1 MLSVTLFFYNFDAD
15 NTISANTQKNH
26 TQMVDNQDNTLGSG
40 FVTDGGGNNAG
51 LGSGFVTDSSNAAQQ
66 QQSSNS
72 VTFTDLKEL
81 SSQGAMSTVY
91 QGKKYGKWHIIKRIK
106 PQFKDN
112 PQYRELFL
120 KEFDNGVQLDHP
132 NIVRLEDKGE
142 DADGLWYS
150 MEYVDGR
157 PLSQMIQSGELKGN
171 PRLVRNILEQLCDA
185 LTYVHKKQ
193 IVHRD
198 LKPDNILVTYR
209 GDNVKV
215 LDFGLAYS
223 DSYDDHLVKAGT
235 PKYAA
240 PEQMTR
246 GNTVDQR
253 ADIYAVGLMLLEMTT
268 GSLDD
273 RQAATVADPNFQAII
288 QKATQQNPADRY
300 HDCREIVN
308 DLNRTIVK
316 PAAAATSPTPSP
328 APTVAQATVYP
339 KQTEVQ
345 GERKKNMLPIFIIV
359 GVLLI
364 GGIVAWLLLGNKGGK
379 SNDNGN
385 SAQNQEQ
392 PQKPDNQQQNIP
404 DQKPDDK
411 PAVVDDQKQNN
422 GPTEEEK
429 QQNQEQSAL
438 KEEYEQLLAD
448 AKKVFDTKNVARAL
462 PLYEAIV
469 NKTPAYAEAQ
479 NEAKAKVEFCKKQI
493 AKTPLYSLK
502 KEMENGNIG
511 YLNKDGYIVVD
522 FLYKDE
528 LRHKKG
534 GKLLAVKDNLGKW
547 GFIDEATKL
556 PITDF
561 KYTDIDNKH
570 EYAGEYRMN
579 VAGNNKRF
587 DIIKADVIEE
597 YTNGK
602 KTNTIRIRNNS
613 SN

>member
-1 MLSVTLFFYNFDAD
+1 MID
-15 NTISANTQKNH
+15 NEE
-26 TQMVDNQDNTLGSG
+26 NTLGSG
-40 FVTDGGGNNAG
+40 FLTDGGGSDSG
-51 LGSGFVTDSSNAAQQ
+51 LGSGFVTEAPATAQQ
-66 QQSSNS
+66 PQAGAASS
-72 VTFTDLKEL
+72 TFTDLKEL

-120 KEFDNGVQLDHP
+120 KEFDNGIQLDHP

-240 PEQMTR
+240 PEQMTK
-246 GNTVDQR
+246 GNAVDQR

-268 GSLDD
+268 GSLAD
-273 RQAATVADPNFQAII
+273 REASTVENPNFQAII
-288 QKATQQNPADRY
+288 QKATKQNPADRY
-300 HDCREIVN
+300 HDCRELID

-316 PAAAATSPTPSP
+316 PAAAAPVAAATPTTAP
-328 APTVAQATVYP
+328 APKPAVTQAAPVETPRTTVVENGQ
-339 KQTEVQ
+339 K
-345 GERKKNMLPIFIIV
+345 KKNMLPIFIII
-359 GVLLI
+359 GLLLI
-364 GGIVAWLLLGNKGGK
+364 GGIVAFFLLRGGKDDKGG
-379 SNDNGN
+379 STADN
-385 SAQNQEQ
+385 NQTQVQ
-392 PQKPDNQQQNIP
+392 PQKPDNNQQNT
-404 DQKPDDK
+404 KPDDK
-411 PAVVDDQKQNN
+411 PVVDDKKQNN

-429 QQNQEQSAL
+429 KQNEEQSAL
-438 KEEYEQLLAD
+438 KEEYEKLLAD

-462 PLYEAIV
+462 PLYEKIV

-479 NEAKAKVEFCKKQI
+479 NEAKEKVEFCKKQI
-493 AKTPLYSLK
+493 ASTPLYSLK
-502 KEMENGNIG
+502 KDVMEGKTG
-511 YLNKDGYIVVD
+511 YLNKDHYVVVD
-522 FLYKDE
+522 YLYKGE
-528 LRHKKG
+528 LRHKNGGKILVLQDYSTGLWGCIDDDTKLPVSSFIYTDKDNRQGMDGSYRLNLGGESNRYDVIKYEKGKVSVRKFTNKG
-534 GKLLAVKDNLGKW
+534 GKEV
-547 GFIDEATKL
+547 E
-556 PITDF
+556 
-561 KYTDIDNKH
+561 
-570 EYAGEYRMN
+570 
-579 VAGNNKRF
+579 
-587 DIIKADVIEE
+587 IK
-597 YTNGK
+597 
-602 KTNTIRIRNNS
+602 
-613 SN
+613 

>member
-1 MLSVTLFFYNFDAD
+1 MTD
-15 NTISANTQKNH
+15 NEQ
-26 TQMVDNQDNTLGSG
+26 NTLGSG
-40 FVTDGGGNNAG
+40 FLTDGGSPDAG
-51 LGSGFVTDSSNAAQQ
+51 LGSGFVTDASSMPQQPQTANASA
-66 QQSSNS
+66 
-72 VTFTDLKEL
+72 TFTDLKEL

-120 KEFDNGVQLDHP
+120 KEFDNGIQLDHP

-157 PLSQMIQSGELKGN
+157 PLSQMIQSGELVKN

-240 PEQMTR
+240 PEQMTK

-268 GSLDD
+268 GSLAD
-273 RQAATVADPNFQAII
+273 RNATTVSDPNIQQII
-288 QKATQQNPADRY
+288 VKSTQQNPDDRY
-300 HDCREIVN
+300 HDCRELID
-308 DLNRTIVK
+308 DLHRTIQR
-316 PAAAATSPTPSP
+316 PAAAPVTPAPTPSAPQP
-328 APTVAQATVYP
+328 AVAHTTPAAPKPTVV
-339 KQTEVQ
+339 E
-345 GERKKNMLPIFIIV
+345 GERKRNMLPIFIII

-364 GGIVAWLLLGNKGGK
+364 GGIVAWLLLSNKGGDK
-379 SNDNGN
+379 PSDNGN
-385 SAQNQEQ
+385 TAQNQEQ
-392 PQKPDNQQQNIP
+392 QQKPDNQNTTP
-404 DQKPDDK
+404 NNKPDNTTPVADDK
-411 PAVVDDQKQNN
+411 TNN

-429 QQNQEQSAL
+429 KQNEEQSAL
-438 KEEYEQLLAD
+438 KEEYERLLNE

-469 NKTPAYAEAQ
+469 NKQPAYAEAQ
-479 NEAKAKVEFCKKQI
+479 NEAKEKVKFCKDQI

-502 KEMENGNIG
+502 KELSNGKIG
-511 YLNKDGYIVVD
+511 YLNKDGYVVID
-522 FLYKDE
+522 YLYKDE
-528 LRHKKG
+528 LRHTKG
-534 GKLLAVKDNLGKW
+534 GKILALKDESGKW
-547 GFIDEATKL
+547 GFVDDATKL

-561 KYTDIDNKH
+561 KYTDIDNRH
-570 EYAGEYRMN
+570 DYAGEYKMN
-579 VAGNNKRF
+579 VVGDNKRF

-597 YTNGK
+597 FTSGK
-602 KTNTIRIRNNS
+602 KTNTIRIRH
-613 SN
+613 

>member
-1 MLSVTLFFYNFDAD
+1 
-15 NTISANTQKNH
+15 
-26 TQMVDNQDNTLGSG
+26 MVDNQDNTLGSG
-40 FVTDGGGNNAG
+40 FLTDGGGSDSG
-51 LGSGFVTDSSNAAQQ
+51 LGSGFVTEAPGAAQQ
-66 QQSSNS
+66 PQQGAASS
-72 VTFTDLKEL
+72 TFTDLKEL

-120 KEFDNGVQLDHP
+120 KEFDNGIQLDHP

-157 PLSQMIQSGELKGN
+157 PLTQMIQSGELQGN

-240 PEQMTR
+240 PEQMTK
-246 GNTVDQR
+246 GNAVDQR

-268 GSLDD
+268 GSLND
-273 RQAATVADPNFQAII
+273 REAATVADPNFQTII
-288 QKATQQNPADRY
+288 QKATKQNPADRY
-300 HDCREIVN
+300 HDCREIIN

-316 PAAAATSPTPSP
+316 PAAAAPSPTPTAP
-328 APTVAQATVYP
+328 APTVAQATVTP
-339 KQTEVQ
+339 RPTEVQ
-345 GERKKNMLPIFIIV
+345 GERKKNMLPIFIII

-364 GGIVAWLLLGNKGGK
+364 GGIVAWLLLGNKGGDK
-379 SNDNGN
+379 PNGN
-385 SAQNQEQ
+385 NAQNQEQ
-392 PQKPDNQQQNIP
+392 PQKPDNNKP
-404 DQKPDDK
+404 NDQKQDDK
-411 PAVVDDQKQNN
+411 PAIDDQKQNN

-429 QQNQEQSAL
+429 KQNEEQSAL
-438 KEEYEQLLAD
+438 KEEYERMLSE

-469 NKTPAYAEAQ
+469 NKQPAYAEAQ
-479 NEAKAKVEFCKKQI
+479 NEAKEKVKFCKDQI
-493 AKTPLYSLK
+493 AKTQLYSLK
-502 KEMENGNIG
+502 KEVSDGKIG
-511 YLNKDGYIVVD
+511 YLNKDGYVVID
-522 FLYKDE
+522 YIYKDE

-534 GKLLAVKDNLGKW
+534 GNILALKDESGKW
-547 GFIDEATKL
+547 GFVDNATKL

-570 EYAGEYRMN
+570 EFAGEYRMN
-579 VAGNNKRF
+579 VSGDSKRF

-597 YTNGK
+597 FTNGK
-602 KTNTIRIRNNS
+602 KTNTVRVRHNS

>member
-1 MLSVTLFFYNFDAD
+1 M
-15 NTISANTQKNH
+15 I
-26 TQMVDNQDNTLGSG
+26 DNQDNTLGSG
-40 FVTDGGGNNAG
+40 FVTDGSGADAG
-51 LGSGFVTDSSNAAQQ
+51 LGSGFVTNAPSANTQSSNASA
-66 QQSSNS
+66 
-72 VTFTDLKEL
+72 TFTDLKEL

-120 KEFDNGVQLDHP
+120 KEFDNGIQLDHP
-132 NIVRLEDKGE
+132 NIVRIEDKGE
-142 DADGLWYS
+142 DAEGLWYS

-157 PLSQMIQSGELKGN
+157 PLTQMIKSGELIKN

-198 LKPDNILVTYR
+198 LKPDNVLVTYR

-240 PEQMTR
+240 PEQMTK

-268 GSLDD
+268 GSLAD
-273 RQAATVADPNFQAII
+273 RQATTVEDPNFQQII
-288 QKATQQNPADRY
+288 IKATKQNPDERY
-300 HDCREIVN
+300 HDCREIID
-308 DLNRTIVK
+308 DLNRTIAK
-316 PAAAATSPTPSP
+316 PAAVTSSPTPSP
-328 APTVAQATVYP
+328 QPTVAQTTTSTP
-339 KQTEVQ
+339 RPTEVQ

-364 GGIVAWLLLGNKGGK
+364 GGIVAWLLLGNKGG
-379 SNDNGN
+379 NGN
-385 SAQNQEQ
+385 GGNGGNTANNDQKQEQ
-392 PQKPDNQQQNIP
+392 PQQPDNQQNTVP
-404 DQKPDDK
+404 DTKPE
-411 PAVVDDQKQNN
+411 PVQPVVDDKTNN

-570 EYAGEYRMN
+570 DYAGEYRMN

-587 DIIKADVIEE
+587 DIIKADKIEE

-602 KTNTIRIRNNS
+602 KTNTILIRNNS